1 VRKLPLA
8 ELVVAVLVLAAGVG
22 VYLFA
27 HRDQS
32 AIEATKESG
41 DVIVAALER
50 YRDDTGRYPDA
61 LERLVPGQLGRLPPP
76 AWGTAWRYGTFQD
89 GAHAELSVREADGRL
104 TLRYDFTAR
113 RWALDN

>member
-1 VRKLPLA
+1 VKKLPLA
-8 ELVVAVLVLAAGVG
+8 ELVVALVVLAAGVG

-32 AIEATKESG
+32 AIEATKQSG
-41 DVIVAALER
+41 DLIVAALER
-50 YRDDTGRYPDA
+50 HRDDTGRYPDA
-61 LERLVPGQLGRLPPP
+61 LERLVPGQLGRVPPP
-76 AWGTAWRYGTFQD
+76 AWGEQWMYGTFED
-89 GAHAELSVREADGRL
+89 GAHAELSVRRPDGRL